1 MKQWLRLCASFVVG
15 LVAISVSYAQLPVIE
30 VSGRLGPGEV
40 RIFLKDTLY
49 RISGTYM
56 IAGTLIIEPGTI
68 VEFMPNGRLIDSVGG
83 RIIAD
88 GYVSANYVQFPG
100 GCNPVDPFNP
110 CGYTGYADLNYF
122 QAAAQSSIV
131 GDPTIDP
138 SKHGEIFLVNL
149 GAAPQLQNLTPGQ
162 AIMYAA
168 ARLHFAAYDPNINQ
182 TPWRRAGGGSVNV
195 AQGQIIFRG
204 RPVNNF
210 SREWGHIIVLPGAR
224 AAFFRNVRFENFRK
238 DTTVDRFPIYQPN
251 TGAIAALNAN
261 LIQQTNGSGGVITS
275 FSSRTWLLLCE
286 FQNNMARYRG
296 GAVQLLQAP
305 VGTGVYPQPDI
316 SGLPDYGAINPYLT
330 DNASG
335 VPIAQAVKA
344 IDQIYS
350 ANPEPLTNSDRQAYD
365 DARLAVL
372 LGRVR
377 YLTFTGNRVLLSSVV
392 LQQIAPGVWAIID
405 DINNPAPLE
414 PQAWKNQAYG
424 GAVYIAGRTP
434 LEIGLG
440 MNDYQAPNVYDYVF
454 FDGNSAANL
463 QNNPNTGGARGG
475 ALYVGGATSVT
486 LRGRFLSNQA
496 SVPFFTDPNQV
507 GALSQGGAVYVSTD
521 AGRLQVRGRQ
531 GGEARQ
537 ETYFVGNQAGRGGAI
552 YVAAGVDTRPS
563 PVIGGSDALIDT
575 RNYGYNIKFRN
586 NRAADH
592 GGAIF
597 SGKNF
602 TVYGAGGTVGPLSL
616 YGGNYPVEFDNNVA
630 GFSGGAIAAHLP
642 CPPPDCLPI
651 ERRYIRI
658 VRAVFTNNVVG
669 QVQQGYEPQVR
680 GGGAVYTLNAD
691 LNVVKGVEFR
701 ANKAYNGNG
710 GAVCIVHPQ
719 TSSHRFFL
727 TDVDNVVTLPSG
739 VAVSFTSR
747 DDIFTWDPTPGTP
760 VPDVRM
766 LTRFFDNEAVPNMAE
781 MGSGTTQVGD
791 IRRQHPGTNL
801 RENGTGLGGALYVLD
816 EVSLNRAGRTDSI
829 FFNRVRIQGN
839 RAYTGAAVYSDNY
852 NLQLV
857 FSRSLITNNTA
868 TSDIGAQQN
877 AITGPLVSGTNLAS
891 SDLAGAIL
899 YGDVVGPLPYESYHW
914 AANAIYDNSARFL
927 IRLPDYPDTKGAR
940 AGTGVGMGG
949 VDTLRGN
956 YWGRTEANVVTIL
969 PVSGRVQETF
979 FVAGDGTQQLGF
991 VLGGTGKNQG
1001 PFESRHLYN
1010 YTPIPVLNA
1019 GNENTPDPSSIPERL
1034 LMQGHIYDIF
1044 DKGTDIKTADYS
1056 NRRMAPIEDF
1066 AVGIPKTLRKFSD
1079 PTLPSY
1085 GKYVRRW
1092 TRNPFDAEADP
1103 NIAAL
1108 QTEFRSEKHPIGYPL
1123 FLEARA
1129 DYSGTAELNN
1139 NDPRAINETVFFVIN
1154 TNTGDYIR
1162 VNLQQ
1167 TSPTSEVFRARVEL
1181 VPDSVGRRPAD
1192 RRTIEGLANIGTNL
1206 GAILSALQR
1215 DAQIEDLAALQGR
1228 KYQGFVNE
1236 LGGPGFG
1243 YVNRILPADGAISPQ
1258 RVTVFAGERYSAL
1271 PVQIGD
1277 IVAVV
1282 SRTALWQGSVADA
1295 IKGALIFEVGA
1306 TVDPPVFTGNKVEL
1320 ENVTPP
1326 ELRNMVFLTED
1337 VSYPRPPTGPGRD
1350 SIFTITAID
1359 SNLFYDPRSVL
1370 FPDRYTQLAY
1380 FWSVPPGSG
1389 LSYWLQADT
1398 IRAGDPRNPYY
1409 GARGYVILKGR
1420 PTNPFVVPGGEV
1432 VTVAV
1437 RNYPPSARTVDSLK
1451 AAGLSDSVIAKYI
1464 YLYPPYFNAQA
1475 YDGSNA
1481 RFLQQ
1486 DTVDFGNTAATTV
1499 TYQFRIFV
1507 IDSTPQFT
1515 GFEVACER
1523 GGLWLAN
1530 LTDSLRFK
1538 VDINTDDEAEDAEA
1552 GARGWDFRYGRT
1564 TYGFASISLRDAPPD
1579 TVVEPTTQVRPVWMS
1594 NQYLRRYNNSGQ
1606 PDPLAIDFSVNG
1618 QINVRIDSATAWR
1631 LLTPAIQ
1638 HHGALNTDTLVSIV
1652 VNDGHGG
1659 VNYLTRPILVNVAPV
1674 IITSTLPD
1682 AIEDQDY
1689 NPTLLD
1695 SSRRIVVYDPN
1706 FGQAHQFELIYPG
1719 DPRDFVPRDPCF
1731 PEAGAWDLR
1740 DKKTTPRWLK
1750 IDPVSG
1756 LLYGTP
1762 GVYDAPRQEKVTVL
1776 VTDEFGLT
1784 HVKVLDLN
1792 VRMVNHPPRL
1802 AQLPVTKCVE
1812 LGKPYVDTLVVI
1824 DRDLLRQEPQDAREQ
1839 LTIEVVEPAGFQVS
1853 PATINGPQS
1862 SDTVRVII
1870 STAALNATP
1879 GPDGKVTIRV
1889 RVVDRQ
1895 GAQHE
1900 VTYKL
1905 NVSEPTDFVVPMRI
1919 ENRFGAFQTLE
1930 WGTAPLA
1937 TTGDDPNR
1945 GGIGKLDSNYCEYEL
1960 PPIPPNDVF
1969 DARWTIASTNGTV
1982 RNIFPRAVAG
1992 VEGQA
1997 IYKGRFQAGSVTGNA
2012 SEAYPVRITWS
2023 FQDVPDR
2030 NDAARNPAGSTWYI
2044 RDGASNGNIFSFNMR
2059 TGEGHSIPAVALE
2072 RNGDSLSVVIYTDA
2086 VTNFIIVYDF
2096 ISNAPEPAAAIAGPV
2111 QILGNI
2117 PNPFAQTTQ
2126 IRFRLAEPST
2136 IRLEVYD
2143 ALGTKVATLMEGF
2156 YPANEYVVPWNGTRA
2171 DGVEVPSGVYY
2182 YRITA
2187 GEVTLVQPMVLVR

>member
-1 MKQWLRLCASFVVG
+1 MKQWLRLVYGAFLGVLVG
-15 LVAISVSYAQLPVIE
+15 SAVSYAQLPVLE
-30 VSGRLGPGEV
+30 VSGRVGPNEV

-68 VEFMPNGRLIDSVGG
+68 VEFLPNGRIIDSVGG

-100 GCNPVDPFNP
+100 GCNPTDPFNP

-122 QAAAQSSIV
+122 QAAAQSSII

-138 SKHGEIFLVNL
+138 SKYGEIFLVNL
-149 GAAPQLQNLTPGQ
+149 GADPRLQNLPPGK

-168 ARLHFAAYDPNINQ
+168 ARLAFAAYDPNINQ
-182 TPWRRAGGGSVNV
+182 TSWRRAGGGNINV
-195 AQGQIIFRG
+195 TQGQIIFRG
-204 RPVNNF
+204 RPINNF

-224 AAFFRNVRFENFRK
+224 AAFFRNVVFENFRK

-251 TGAIAALNAN
+251 TGAIATLNQQ
-261 LIQQTNGSGGVITS
+261 LLQQTNGSGGALTS

-286 FQNNMARYRG
+286 FRNNMARYRG
-296 GAVQLLQAP
+296 GALQLLQAP
-305 VGTGVYPQPDI
+305 VGTGVYPTPDI
-316 SGLPDYGAINPYLT
+316 SGLPNYGAINPYLT
-330 DNASG
+330 DQATA
-335 VPIAQAVKA
+335 VPISQAVKA

-350 ANPEPLTNSDRQAYD
+350 SNPEPLTNSDRQAYD

-377 YLTFTGNRVLLSSVV
+377 YLTFTNNRVLLSSTA
-392 LQQIAPGVWAIID
+392 LRQIAPGVWAIVD
-405 DINNPAPLE
+405 DLDNPAPLE
-414 PQAWKNQAYG
+414 PEAWKNRAYG
-424 GAVYIAGRTP
+424 GALYIAGRTP

-440 MNDYQAPNVYDYVF
+440 MNDYQAPGVYDWVF
-454 FDGNSAANL
+454 FDGNSATNL

-475 ALYVGGATSVT
+475 ALYVGGGTSVT
-486 LRGRFLSNQA
+486 VRGRFLSNQV

-507 GALSQGGAVYVSTD
+507 GALAQGGAIYVSTD

-552 YVAAGVDTRPS
+552 YVAAGTVDTRPS
-563 PVIGGSDALIDT
+563 PIIGGSDALIDT

-586 NRAADH
+586 NRAVDH

-597 SGKNF
+597 SGKNM
-602 TVYGAGGTVGPLSL
+602 TLYGAGGTVGPLSL
-616 YGGNYPVEFDNNVA
+616 YGGNYPVEFDGNTA
-630 GFSGGAIAAHLP
+630 GFSGGAIALHLP
-642 CPPPDCLPI
+642 GGLPI
-651 ERRYIRI
+651 EQRYVRI
-658 VRAVFTNNVVG
+658 VRAVFTNNIVG
-669 QVQQGYEPQVR
+669 QVQQGYEAQVR

-701 ANKAYNGNG
+701 TNKAYNGNG
-710 GAVCIVHPQ
+710 GAICIVHPQ

-727 TDVDNVVTLPSG
+727 TDVDDISVLPSG
-739 VAVSFTSR
+739 VATGFTSR
-747 DDIFTWDPTPGTP
+747 DDIFTWTPGAP

-766 LTRFFDNEAVPNMAE
+766 LTRFFDNEAIPNMNQ
-781 MGSGTTQVGD
+781 MGSGTTQIGD
-791 IRRQHPGTNL
+791 IRRQHPGTTL

-816 EVSLNRAGRTDSI
+816 EVSLSRAGRTDSI

-839 RAYTGAAVYSDNY
+839 RAYSGAAVYSDNY

-857 FSRSLITNNTA
+857 FTRSLITNNTA

-877 AITGPLVSGTNLAS
+877 AITGPLVQGTNLAS

-899 YGDVVGPLPYESYHW
+899 YGDVVGPLPYVSHHW
-914 AANAIYDNSARFL
+914 AANSIYDNSARFL

-940 AGTGVGMGG
+940 AGTGVGLGG

-969 PVSGRVQETF
+969 PVSGRQQETF
-979 FVAGDGTQQLGF
+979 FIAGDGTRQLGF
-991 VLGGTGKNQG
+991 VRGGTGKNQG
-1001 PFESRHLYN
+1001 PFESRHLYT

-1019 GNENTPDPSSIPERL
+1019 GDENTPDPASIPERL
-1034 LMQGHIYDIF
+1034 LMQGLIYDIF

-1056 NRRMAPIEDF
+1056 QRRMSPIEDF
-1066 AVGIPKTLRKFSD
+1066 AVGIPKTLRTYND

-1092 TRNPFDAEADP
+1092 ARDPFDAEADP
-1103 NIAAL
+1103 AIAAL
-1108 QTEFRSEKHPIGYPL
+1108 QTEIRSPKHPIGYPL

-1129 DYSGTAELNN
+1129 DYTGSAELNN

-1154 TNTGDYIR
+1154 TSTGDYIR
-1162 VNLQQ
+1162 VNLRQ
-1167 TSPTSEVFRARVEL
+1167 TNPTSEIFRARVEL
-1181 VPDSVGRRPAD
+1181 VPDSVNRRPQD

-1206 GAILSALQR
+1206 GAILAALR
-1215 DAQIEDLAALQGR
+1215 RAPDVEDLAALQGR
-1228 KYQGFVNE
+1228 KYEGFVAE
-1236 LGGPGFG
+1236 LGGSGFG
-1243 YVNRILPADGAISPQ
+1243 YVNRVLPADGSINPQ
-1258 RVTVFAGERYSAL
+1258 KVTVFAGERYSAL
-1271 PVQIGD
+1271 PVRVGD
-1277 IVAVV
+1277 VVAVV
-1282 SRTALWQGSVADA
+1282 SRTVLWQGTVAEA
-1295 IKGALIFEVGA
+1295 INGALIFEVGA
-1306 TVDPPVFTGNKVEL
+1306 TVDPPVFTGNKVQL
-1320 ENVTPP
+1320 ENINPP
-1326 ELRNMVFLTED
+1326 ELRNMIFLTED

-1370 FPDRYTQLAY
+1370 FPNRYPQLAY
-1380 FWSVPPGSG
+1380 FWSVPLGSG

-1398 IRAGDPRNPYY
+1398 LPATAGPYY
-1409 GARGYVILKGR
+1409 GARGYIVLKGR

-1451 AAGLSDSVIAKYI
+1451 AAGLSDAVIAKYI

-1486 DTVDFGNTAATTV
+1486 DTVDYGNTAATTV

-1507 IDSTPQFT
+1507 IDSAPQFT
-1515 GFEVACER
+1515 GFDVACER
-1523 GGLWLAN
+1523 GGVWLAN

-1538 VDINTDDEAEDAEA
+1538 VDINTDDEVEDAAA

-1564 TYGFASISLRDAPPD
+1564 TYGFASINLREVPPD
-1579 TVVEPTTQVRPVWMS
+1579 TVVEPVTQVRPVWMS
-1594 NQYLRRYNNSGQ
+1594 NQYLRRYDNSGQ
-1606 PDPLAIDFSVNG
+1606 PDPLAIDFSTRG
-1618 QINVRIDSATAWR
+1618 QLNVRVDSLTAWQ
-1631 LLTPAIQ
+1631 LLTPPNQ

-1659 VNYLTRPILVNVAPV
+1659 VNYLTRRILVNVAPV
-1674 IITSTLPD
+1674 ITTTSLPD

-1776 VTDEFGLT
+1776 VTDEYGLT

-1792 VRMVNHPPRL
+1792 VRAVNHPPRL
-1802 AQLPVTKCVE
+1802 AQLPAVKCVE
-1812 LGKPYVDTLVVI
+1812 LGKPYVDTLLVI
-1824 DRDLLRQEPQDAREQ
+1824 DRDLLRQEPPDALEQ
-1839 LTIEVVEPAGFQVS
+1839 LTIEVLEPAGFQVS
-1853 PATINGPQS
+1853 PATVNGPRS

-1870 STAALNATP
+1870 STPALNATP

-1889 RVVDRQ
+1889 SVVDRA
-1895 GAQHE
+1895 GARHE
-1900 VTYKL
+1900 ISYKL
-1905 NVSEPTDFVVPMRI
+1905 NVSDPTDFVAPMRI
-1919 ENRFGAFQTLE
+1919 SNRFGAFQILE
-1930 WGTAPLA
+1930 WGTAPNA

-1969 DARWTIASTNGTV
+1969 DARWSVASTNGV
-1982 RNIFPRAVAG
+1982 LRNIFPRAVSG
-1992 VEGQA
+1992 VPGLL

-2012 SEAYPVRITWS
+2012 SEAYPVRITWNS
-2023 FQDVPDR
+2023 QDVPDR
-2030 NDAARNPAGSTWYI
+2030 LDAVRNPAGSTWYI

-2059 TGEGHSIPAVALE
+2059 TGEGRSIPAVTLE

-2086 VTNFIIVYDF
+2086 VTNFIIVYDLT
-2096 ISNAPEPAAAIAGPV
+2096 SDVPAPAVAASGPV
-2111 QILGNI
+2111 QLLGNT
-2117 PNPFAQTTQ
+2117 PNPFESSTT
-2126 IRFRLAEPST
+2126 IRFRLTEPAAV
-2136 IRLEVYD
+2136 RLEVYD
-2143 ALGTKVATLMEGF
+2143 ALGNKVATLLEGF
-2156 YPANEYVVPWNGTRA
+2156 YPANEYTVPWNGTNA
-2171 DGVEVPSGVYY
+2171 AGIEVPSGVYY
-2182 YRITA
+2182 YRITV
-2187 GEVTLVQPMVLVR
+2187 GGTTLVQPMVLVR

>member
-1 MKQWLRLCASFVVG
+1 MKRWLH
-15 LVAISVSYAQLPVIE
+15 LVALVGILAAGVSRAQLPVVE
-30 VSGRLGPGEV
+30 VSGRLGPNEV

-68 VEFMPNGRLIDSVGG
+68 VEFLPNGRLIDSVGG

-88 GYVSANYVQFPG
+88 GYVSATYDQFPN
-100 GCNPVDPFNP
+100 GCNPVAPNS

-122 QAAAQSSIV
+122 RAAAVSTIV

-138 SKHGEIFLVNL
+138 NKYGEIFLVDL
-149 GAAPQLQNLTPGQ
+149 GADPQLLNLLPGQ

-168 ARLHFAAYDPNINQ
+168 ARLAFAGSDPNINQ
-182 TPWRRAGGGSVNV
+182 TPWRRAGGGNINV
-195 AQGQIIFRG
+195 TQGVITFRG

-210 SREWGHIIVLPGAR
+210 SREWGHIIILPGAR
-224 AAFFRNVRFENFRK
+224 AAFFRNVVFENFRK

-251 TGAIAALNAN
+251 TGAIAALNAQ

-286 FQNNMARYRG
+286 FRNNMARYRG
-296 GAVQLLQAP
+296 GALQLLQAP
-305 VGTGVYPQPDI
+305 VGTGVYPTPDI
-316 SGLPDYGAINPYLT
+316 SALPDYGPINPYLT
-330 DNASG
+330 DNATA
-335 VPIAQAVKA
+335 VPISQAVKA
-344 IDQIYS
+344 IDQVYS
-350 ANPEPLTNSDRQAYD
+350 AASEPLTNSDRQAYD

-377 YLTFTGNRVLLSSVV
+377 YLSFTGNRVLLSSVE
-392 LQQIAPGVWAIID
+392 LRQIAPGVWAIVD
-405 DINNPAPLE
+405 DLNNPAPLE
-414 PQAWKNQAYG
+414 PQSWKNQAYG

-440 MNDYQAPNVYDYVF
+440 INDYEAPNVYDYVF
-454 FDGNSAANL
+454 FDGNSARNL

-475 ALYVGGATSVT
+475 ALYVGEATSVT
-486 LRGRFLSNQA
+486 VRGRFVSNRA
-496 SVPFFTDPNQV
+496 EVPFFTDPTQI
-507 GALSQGGAVYVSTD
+507 GALSHGGAIYVGTN

-537 ETYFVGNQAGRGGAI
+537 ETYFVDNQAGRGGAI
-552 YVAAGVDTRPS
+552 YVAAASVDTRPS
-563 PVIGGSDALIDT
+563 PVIGGSDALIAT

-586 NRAADH
+586 NRAVEH

-597 SGKNF
+597 SAKNF

-616 YGGNYPVEFDNNVA
+616 YGGNYPVEFDNNEA
-630 GFSGGAIAAHLP
+630 GFSGGAIAAQLP
-642 CPPPDCLPI
+642 CPSPNCLPV
-651 ERRYIRI
+651 EQRYIRL
-658 VRAVFTNNVVG
+658 VRAVFTNNIVG
-669 QVQQGYEPQVR
+669 RVQQGYEAQVR

-727 TDVDNVVTLPSG
+727 TDVDNITVLPNG
-739 VAVSFTSR
+739 VAVGFSSR
-747 DDIFTWDPTPGTP
+747 DDIFTWTPGAP
-760 VPDVRM
+760 VADVRM
-766 LTRFFDNEAVPNMAE
+766 LTRFFDNEAIPNMAQ
-781 MGSGTTQVGD
+781 MGSGTTQIGD
-791 IRRQHPGTNL
+791 IRRQHPGTAL
-801 RENGTGLGGALYVLD
+801 RENGTGLGGAIYVLD
-816 EVSLNRAGRTDSI
+816 EVSISRAGRTDSV

-839 RAYTGAAVYSDNY
+839 RAYTGAAIYSDNY

-857 FSRSLITNNTA
+857 FTRSLITNNTA

-877 AITGPLVSGTNLAS
+877 AITGPLVQGTNLAS

-899 YGDVVGPLPYESYHW
+899 YGDVVGPLPYASYHW
-914 AANAIYDNSARFL
+914 AANSIYDNAARFL
-927 IRLPDYPDTKGAR
+927 IRLPDYPDTKGGR

-949 VDTLRGN
+949 IDTLRGN

-969 PVSGRVQETF
+969 PVSGRTQETF
-979 FVAGDGTQQLGF
+979 FVAGDGTRQLGF
-991 VLGGTGKNQG
+991 VRGGTGKNQG
-1001 PFESRHLYN
+1001 PFESRHLYT
-1010 YTPIPVLNA
+1010 YVPIPVLNA
-1019 GNENTPDPSSIPERL
+1019 GDENTPAPASIPERL

-1056 NRRMAPIEDF
+1056 DRRMSPIEDF
-1066 AVGIPKTLRKFSD
+1066 AVGIPKTLRTYTD
-1079 PTLPSY
+1079 PTLPSF

-1108 QTEFRSEKHPIGYPL
+1108 QTEFRGTKHPIGYPL

-1129 DYSGTAELNN
+1129 NYTGSAELNN

-1154 TNTGDYIR
+1154 TSTGDYIR
-1162 VNLQQ
+1162 VNLRQIGA
-1167 TSPTSEVFRARVEL
+1167 TNEVFRARVEL
-1181 VPDSVGRRPAD
+1181 VPDSVNRRPTD

-1206 GAILSALQR
+1206 GAILAALQR
-1215 DAQIEDLAALQGR
+1215 QPDIEDLAALQGR
-1228 KYQGFVNE
+1228 KYEGFVNE

-1243 YVNRILPADGAISPQ
+1243 YVNRILPTDGAISPQ
-1258 RVTVFAGERYSAL
+1258 KVTVFAGERYNAL
-1271 PVQIGD
+1271 PVRVGD
-1277 IVAVV
+1277 VVAVV
-1282 SRTALWQGSVADA
+1282 SRTVLWQGTVADA
-1295 IKGALIFEVGA
+1295 INGALIFEVGA

-1320 ENVTPP
+1320 ENITPP
-1326 ELRNMVFLTED
+1326 ELRNMIFLTED
-1337 VSYPRPPTGPGRD
+1337 VSYPRQPTGPGRD
-1350 SIFTITAID
+1350 SIFTITAVD
-1359 SNLFYDPRSVL
+1359 PNLFYDPRSVM
-1370 FPDRYTQLAY
+1370 FPDRYPQLAY
-1380 FWSVPPGSG
+1380 FWSVAPGSG

-1398 IRAGDPRNPYY
+1398 LPATFGPYY
-1409 GARGYVILKGR
+1409 GARGYVVLKGR
-1420 PTNPFVVPGGEV
+1420 PTNPFVVPGGEI

-1437 RNYPPSARTVDSLK
+1437 RNFPPSARTVDSLK
-1451 AAGLSDSVIAKYI
+1451 AAGLSEEVIAKYI

-1486 DTVDFGNTAATTV
+1486 DTVDYGNTGATTV

-1515 GFEVACER
+1515 GFNVACER
-1523 GGLWLAN
+1523 NGVWLAN

-1538 VDINTDDEAEDAEA
+1538 VDIDTDDELEDADA

-1564 TYGFASISLRDAPPD
+1564 TYGFASISLRDVPPD
-1579 TVVEPTTQVRPVWMS
+1579 TVVEPATQVRPVWMS
-1594 NQYLRRYNNSGQ
+1594 NQYLRRYDNSGQ
-1606 PDPLAIDFSVNG
+1606 PDPLAIDFSLRG
-1618 QINVRIDSATAWR
+1618 QLNVRIDSATAWQ
-1631 LLTPAIQ
+1631 LLTPPMQ
-1638 HHGALNTDTLVSIV
+1638 HHGALNTDTVVSIV

-1659 VNYLTRPILVNVAPV
+1659 VNYLTRRVLVNVAPT
-1674 IITSTLPD
+1674 ILTSTLPD

-1740 DKKTTPRWLK
+1740 DKKTTPRWLQ

-1756 LLYGTP
+1756 LLFGTP
-1762 GVYDAPRQEKVTVL
+1762 GVYDAPRREKVTVL
-1776 VTDEFGLT
+1776 VTDEYGLT

-1792 VRMVNHPPRL
+1792 VRAVNHPPRL
-1802 AQLPVTKCVE
+1802 AQLPAVRCVE
-1812 LGKPYVDTLVVI
+1812 LGKPYVDSILVI
-1824 DRDLLRQEPQDAREQ
+1824 DRDLLRREPPDALEQ

-1853 PATINGPQS
+1853 PATISGPQS
-1862 SDTVRVII
+1862 SDTVKVLI

-1879 GPDGKVTIRV
+1879 GPDGKVTVRV

-1900 VTYKL
+1900 ISYKL
-1905 NVSEPTDFVVPMRI
+1905 NVSDPTDFIVPMRI
-1919 ENRFGAFQTLE
+1919 SNRFGAFQVLE

-1945 GGIGKLDSNYCEYEL
+1945 GGVGKLDSNYCEYEL

-1969 DARWTIASTNGTV
+1969 DARWSIASTNGTV

-1992 VEGQA
+1992 VEGQS

-2012 SEAYPVRITWS
+2012 SDAYPVRITWS
-2023 FQDVPDR
+2023 AQDVPDR

-2059 TGEGHSIPAVALE
+2059 TGEGRSVPTVTLE

-2086 VTNFIIVYDF
+2086 VTNFVIVYDF
-2096 ISNAPEPAAAIAGPV
+2096 ISDVPEPVAAAAGPV
-2111 QILGNI
+2111 QLLGNT
-2117 PNPFAQTTQ
+2117 PNPFEQTTQ
-2126 IRFRLAEPST
+2126 IRFRLTEPAT

-2143 ALGTKVATLMEGF
+2143 ALGTQVATLLEGF
-2156 YPANEYVVPWNGTRA
+2156 YPANEYIVPWNGRSA
-2171 DGVEVPSGVYY
+2171 NGVEVPSGVYY

-2187 GEVTLVQPMVLVR
+2187 GDVVLVQPMVLVR